1 MVWIIAL
8 SICLIVSILINILLY
23 KAALRQLNLAHLY
36 ERWIL
41 EFKANVLHTYEHI
54 KAIDNLQMFEKDD
67 DVGSV
72 FQEIKDLITKL
83 NDRVQEEGEE

>member
-1 MVWIIAL
+1 MC
-8 SICLIVSILINILLY
+8 ICLSVSIVINILLY
-23 KAALRQLNLAHLY
+23 KAALRQLNLAQLY

-41 EFKANVLHTYEHI
+41 EFKGNVLHTHEHM

-72 FQEIKDLITKL
+72 FKEMVELISKL
-83 NDRVQEEGEE
+83 NDRTQEGEE